1 MNRFVGNPFVWA
13 CCAAMMLWTHL
24 SWAELSATADRRTIA
39 MGETLRLTLL
49 GDAGEQPA
57 EIDLTPLNRDWEILS
72 RSSATNARFINGQN
86 QVTRTLEMELAPLRE
101 GTLTIPSLTAG
112 GRSTT
117 PLAIRVNPEPVV
129 APGDELVLFDA
140 SVDAS
145 SVYVQSEVILTVT
158 LQQAINLDG
167 GEISNFDIPDAV
179 VENLERR
186 SFQRRVGNRT
196 WLVTE
201 LRYAVYP
208 QKSGALRIPA
218 IGFTAREVQPGRSL
232 LGARL
237 GRRLRMASEPLEI
250 DVKSVPTSFP
260 GEVWLPARALTL
272 EENWSIDPASL
283 NVGDSTTRTLTL
295 TARGLQGSQLPP
307 LSSVQGAIN
316 IPELRFYP
324 DQESIDQSELAEGL
338 QGRRVQSEALVARS
352 GGTWTLPE
360 IRVPWWNIETDRLE
374 FATLPARTVVVTAI
388 QSADQTNDPTIAP
401 SASPGGHYPPALA
414 VGRQRDRLVGV
425 ARARH
430 AALVESP
437 QGHWPLANTRRR
449 HGQVRL
455 SPTSAG
461 RNQKGRRTGGRC
473 ATQKGDSAVGRPPSR
488 PGVFVTGSTRSRQHR
503 ISRHASPRGGPV
515 VVWRWRIDVSAGR
528 IDRCAARG
536 ARASGSRYGRQYV
549 VALSFVGRPYRD
561 THKRPLPEHF
571 LRALT
576 MGPKA
581 RINA

>member
-1 MNRFVGNPFVWA
+1 MNRSVGNLFVWT
-13 CCAAMMLWTHL
+13 CCIAMLLWSSL

-86 QVTRTLEMELAPLRE
+86 QVTRTLEMELAPLRQ

-140 SVDAS
+140 SVDER

-208 QKSGALRIPA
+208 QKSGSLTIPA

-237 GRRLRMASEPLEI
+237 GRRLRMASTPLEI

-307 LSSVQGAIN
+307 LSSVQGAVN

-388 QSADQTNDPTIAP
+388 QTADQINDTTLSPNTSTAGTTLPLWLWAVSAAGWLVSLALGILLWLSRRQTAGPSPTPGGATAK
-401 SASPGGHYPPALA
+401 SAS
-414 VGRQRDRLVGV
+414 VRQ
-425 ARARH
+425 
-430 AALVESP
+430 ALVEIRKAAEQQDATLLRKAILQWADLHHDQRFSSLEALARVSTE
-437 QGHWPLANTRRR
+437 PLAT
-449 HGQVRL
+449 RL
-455 SPTSAG
+455 SAVDRSLYGDGDIAG
-461 RNQKGRRTGGRC
+461 ALDGLIDTLREEPAPQ
-473 ATQKGDSAVGRPPSR
+473 SR
-488 PGVFVTGSTRSRQHR
+488 GTGSNTL
-503 ISRHASPRGGPV
+503 
-515 VVWRWRIDVSAGR
+515 
-528 IDRCAARG
+528 
-536 ARASGSRYGRQYV
+536 
-549 VALSFVGRPYRD
+549 ALYPS
-561 THKRPLPEHF
+561 
-571 LRALT
+571 
-576 MGPKA
+576 
-581 RINA
+581 

>member
-1 MNRFVGNPFVWA
+1 
-13 CCAAMMLWTHL
+13 
-24 SWAELSATADRRTIA
+24 

-86 QVTRTLEMELAPLRE
+86 QVTRTLEMELAPLRQ

-140 SVDAS
+140 SVDER

-237 GRRLRMASEPLEI
+237 GRRLRMASTPLEI

-307 LSSVQGAIN
+307 LSSVQGAVN

-374 FATLPARTVVVTAI
+374 FATLPAKSVVVTAI
-388 QSADQTNDPTIAP
+388 QTADQINDPSIAP
-401 SASPGGHYPPALA
+401 SASPVGTTLPLWLWAVSTAGWLVSLALGILLWLSRRQTAGPSPTSGGVKAKSA
-414 VGRQRDRLVGV
+414 SVRQ
-425 ARARH
+425 
-430 AALVESP
+430 ALVEIRKAAEQQDATLLRKAILQWADLHHDQRFSSLEALARVSTE
-437 QGHWPLANTRRR
+437 PLAT
-449 HGQVRL
+449 RL
-455 SPTSAG
+455 SAVDRSLYGDGEIAG
-461 RNQKGRRTGGRC
+461 ALDGLIDTLREEPAPQSRGTGNNTL
-473 ATQKGDSAVGRPPSR
+473 ALYPS
-488 PGVFVTGSTRSRQHR
+488 
-503 ISRHASPRGGPV
+503 
-515 VVWRWRIDVSAGR
+515 
-528 IDRCAARG
+528 
-536 ARASGSRYGRQYV
+536 
-549 VALSFVGRPYRD
+549 
-561 THKRPLPEHF
+561 
-571 LRALT
+571 
-576 MGPKA
+576 
-581 RINA
+581 

>member
-1 MNRFVGNPFVWA
+1 MNRSVGNPFVWT
-13 CCAAMMLWTHL
+13 CCIAMLLWSNL
-24 SWAELSATADRRTIA
+24 SSAELSATADRRTIA

-86 QVTRTLEMELAPLRE
+86 QVTRTLEMELAPLRQ

-140 SVDAS
+140 SVDER

-208 QKSGALRIPA
+208 QKSGALSIPA

-237 GRRLRMASEPLEI
+237 GRRLRMASTPLEI

-283 NVGDSTTRTLTL
+283 NVGDSTKRTLTL

-307 LSSVQGAIN
+307 PSSVQGAVN

-388 QSADQTNDPTIAP
+388 QTADQINDATLSPNTSTAGTTLPLWLWAVSAAGWLVSLALGIMLWLSRRQTAAP
-401 SASPGGHYPPALA
+401 SPTPGGAKA
-414 VGRQRDRLVGV
+414 KSASVRQ
-425 ARARH
+425 
-430 AALVESP
+430 ALVEIRKAAEQQDATLLKKAILQWAGLHHDQRFSSP
-437 QGHWPLANTRRR
+437 EALARVSTEPLAS
-449 HGQVRL
+449 RL
-455 SPTSAG
+455 SAVDRSLYGDGEIAG
-461 RNQKGRRTGGRC
+461 ALDGLIDTLREEPAPQNRG
-473 ATQKGDSAVGRPPSR
+473 
-488 PGVFVTGSTRSRQHR
+488 TGSNT
-503 ISRHASPRGGPV
+503 
-515 VVWRWRIDVSAGR
+515 
-528 IDRCAARG
+528 
-536 ARASGSRYGRQYV
+536 
-549 VALSFVGRPYRD
+549 LSLYPS
-561 THKRPLPEHF
+561 
-571 LRALT
+571 
-576 MGPKA
+576 
-581 RINA
+581 

>member
-1 MNRFVGNPFVWA
+1 MNRFVGNLFVWA
-13 CCAAMMLWTHL
+13 CCVAMLLWTNL

-86 QVTRTLEMELAPLRE
+86 QVTRTLEMELAPLRQ

-140 SVDAS
+140 SVDER

-208 QKSGALRIPA
+208 QKSGALSIPA

-237 GRRLRMASEPLEI
+237 GRRLRMASTPLEI

-307 LSSVQGAIN
+307 LSSVQGAVN

-352 GGTWTLPE
+352 GGTWTLPFLLC
-360 IRVPWWNIETDRLE
+360 NHYLLSLAYLKRLYC
-374 FATLPARTVVVTAI
+374 FL
-388 QSADQTNDPTIAP
+388 
-401 SASPGGHYPPALA
+401 L
-414 VGRQRDRLVGV
+414 L
-425 ARARH
+425 
-430 AALVESP
+430 
-437 QGHWPLANTRRR
+437 
-449 HGQVRL
+449 
-455 SPTSAG
+455 
-461 RNQKGRRTGGRC
+461 NQ
-473 ATQKGDSAVGRPPSR
+473 
-488 PGVFVTGSTRSRQHR
+488 
-503 ISRHASPRGGPV
+503 I
-515 VVWRWRIDVSAGR
+515 
-528 IDRCAARG
+528 
-536 ARASGSRYGRQYV
+536 
-549 VALSFVGRPYRD
+549 
-561 THKRPLPEHF
+561 
-571 LRALT
+571 
-576 MGPKA
+576 
-581 RINA
+581 

>member
-1 MNRFVGNPFVWA
+1 MNRSVGNLFVQA
-13 CCAAMMLWTHL
+13 CCVAMLLWTNL

-86 QVTRTLEMELAPLRE
+86 QVTRTLEMELAPLRQ

-140 SVDAS
+140 SVDER

-179 VENLERR
+179 VEDLERR

-237 GRRLRMASEPLEI
+237 GRRLRMASTPLEI

-307 LSSVQGAIN
+307 LSSVQAVS
-316 IPELRFYP
+316 Y
-324 DQESIDQSELAEGL
+324 
-338 QGRRVQSEALVARS
+338 
-352 GGTWTLPE
+352 THLP
-360 IRVPWWNIETDRLE
+360 
-374 FATLPARTVVVTAI
+374 
-388 QSADQTNDPTIAP
+388 
-401 SASPGGHYPPALA
+401 
-414 VGRQRDRLVGV
+414 
-425 ARARH
+425 
-430 AALVESP
+430 
-437 QGHWPLANTRRR
+437 
-449 HGQVRL
+449 
-455 SPTSAG
+455 
-461 RNQKGRRTGGRC
+461 
-473 ATQKGDSAVGRPPSR
+473 
-488 PGVFVTGSTRSRQHR
+488 
-503 ISRHASPRGGPV
+503 
-515 VVWRWRIDVSAGR
+515 
-528 IDRCAARG
+528 
-536 ARASGSRYGRQYV
+536 
-549 VALSFVGRPYRD
+549 
-561 THKRPLPEHF
+561 
-571 LRALT
+571 
-576 MGPKA
+576 
-581 RINA
+581 

>member
-13 CCAAMMLWTHL
+13 CCVATMLWGNL

-250 DVKSVPTSFP
+250 DVKSVPASFP

-307 LSSVQGAIN
+307 LSSVQGAVN

-388 QSADQTNDPTIAP
+388 QSADQTDDPTIAP
-401 SASPGGHYPPALA
+401 SASPAGTHLPLWLWVVSAAGWLVSLALGMLLWLSRRQTTGHSPTSSGAA
-414 VGRQRDRLVGV
+414 AKSGSVRQ
-425 ARARH
+425 
-430 AALVESP
+430 ALVEIRKAAA
-437 QGHWPLANTRRR
+437 QEDAALLRKAILQWADLH
-449 HGQVRL
+449 HGQRFSSLEALARVSTKSL
-455 SPTSAG
+455 
-461 RNQKGRRTGGRC
+461 
-473 ATQKGDSAVGRPPSR
+473 ATR
-488 PGVFVTGSTRSRQHR
+488 
-503 ISRHASPRGGPV
+503 
-515 VVWRWRIDVSAGR
+515 
-528 IDRCAARG
+528 
-536 ARASGSRYGRQYV
+536 
-549 VALSFVGRPYRD
+549 
-561 THKRPLPEHF
+561 
-571 LRALT
+571 LRAVDRSLYGDGELT
-576 MGPKA
+576 AALDGLIDALREEPA
-581 RINA
+581 PQQGRGTGVNGLSLYPS

>member
-1 MNRFVGNPFVWA
+1 MNRFAGNPFVWA
-13 CCAAMMLWTHL
+13 CCVAMMLWGNL

-307 LSSVQGAIN
+307 LSSVQGAVN

-374 FATLPARTVVVTAI
+374 FATLPARAVSVTAI
-388 QSADQTNDPTIAP
+388 QTTDQITDPTIAP
-401 SASPGGHYPPALA
+401 STSPAGTTLPLWLWIVSAAGWLVSLTLGMLLWLSRRHSADRSPTPGGTTAKSGS
-414 VGRQRDRLVGV
+414 VRQ
-425 ARARH
+425 
-430 AALVESP
+430 ALVEIRKAAS
-437 QGHWPLANTRRR
+437 QEDAALLRRAILQWADLHHEQRFSSLEALARVSTEPLATRLRAVDR
-449 HGQVRL
+449 SLYGDGEL
-455 SPTSAG
+455 TSALDGLIDALREEPARQG
-461 RNQKGRRTGGRC
+461 RGTGDNGL
-473 ATQKGDSAVGRPPSR
+473 SLYPS
-488 PGVFVTGSTRSRQHR
+488 
-503 ISRHASPRGGPV
+503 
-515 VVWRWRIDVSAGR
+515 
-528 IDRCAARG
+528 
-536 ARASGSRYGRQYV
+536 
-549 VALSFVGRPYRD
+549 
-561 THKRPLPEHF
+561 
-571 LRALT
+571 
-576 MGPKA
+576 
-581 RINA
+581 

>member
-1 MNRFVGNPFVWA
+1 MNRFAGNTVV
-13 CCAAMMLWTHL
+13 CIAAIFLLMWGNLA
-24 SWAELSATADRRTIA
+24 WAELSATADRRTIA

-72 RSSATNARFINGQN
+72 RSSATNARFVNGQN

-117 PLAIRVNPEPVV
+117 PLAIRVNPEPVI

-140 SVDAS
+140 SVDQS
-145 SVYVQSEVILTVT
+145 SVYVQSEIILTVT

-167 GEISNFDIPDAV
+167 GEISAFDIPDAV

-208 QKSGALRIPA
+208 QKSGPLVIPA

-237 GRRLRMASEPLEI
+237 GRRLRMASQPVEI
-250 DVKSVPTSFP
+250 NVKTVPASFP

-272 EENWSIDPASL
+272 EEDWSINPEALD
-283 NVGDSTTRTLTL
+283 VGDSTTRTLTL

-316 IPELRFYP
+316 IPEIRFYP
-324 DQESIDQSELAEGL
+324 DQESIDQSELADGL
-338 QGRRVQSEALVARS
+338 EGRRIQSEALVARS

-360 IRVPWWNIETDRLE
+360 IRVPWWNTETDSLE
-374 FATLPARTVVVTAI
+374 FAILPAKTVAVTAT
-388 QSADQTNDPTIAP
+388 QPAAQLNDSATASAVAP
-401 SASPGGHYPPALA
+401 ATSIPPLWIWAVSVTGWLLALALA
-414 VGRQRDRLVGV
+414 VALWLSRRRAPTAPTTSMISGAHTGTLRQSLVQIRKAAEQQDNAALRSAILRWGALHHGNAFSSLAALARVSTDHLATLLREVDRSLYGDGVSDGVSDGTSDKAPQGLIDALRNEPSQKTAGV
-425 ARARH
+425 A
-430 AALVESP
+430 
-437 QGHWPLANTRRR
+437 
-449 HGQVRL
+449 
-455 SPTSAG
+455 
-461 RNQKGRRTGGRC
+461 
-473 ATQKGDSAVGRPPSR
+473 
-488 PGVFVTGSTRSRQHR
+488 
-503 ISRHASPRGGPV
+503 ASP
-515 VVWRWRIDVSAGR
+515 
-528 IDRCAARG
+528 
-536 ARASGSRYGRQYV
+536 
-549 VALSFVGRPYRD
+549 
-561 THKRPLPEHF
+561 
-571 LRALT
+571 LRLY
-576 MGPKA
+576 PS
-581 RINA
+581 

>member
-1 MNRFVGNPFVWA
+1 MNRSVGNLFVRA
-13 CCAAMMLWTHL
+13 CCVAMLLWTNL

-86 QVTRTLEMELAPLRE
+86 QVTRTLEMELAPLRQ

-140 SVDAS
+140 SVDER

-179 VENLERR
+179 VEDLERR

-237 GRRLRMASEPLEI
+237 GRRLRMASTPLEI

-307 LSSVQGAIN
+307 LSSVQGAVN

-352 GGTWTLPE
+352 GGAWTLPE

-388 QSADQTNDPTIAP
+388 QTADQINDTTLSPNTSTAGTTLPLWLWAVSAAGWLVSLALGILLWL
-401 SASPGGHYPPALA
+401 SRRQTASP
-414 VGRQRDRLVGV
+414 
-425 ARARH
+425 
-430 AALVESP
+430 
-437 QGHWPLANTRRR
+437 
-449 HGQVRL
+449 
-455 SPTSAG
+455 SPTS
-461 RNQKGRRTGGRC
+461 GGAKAKSASVRQALVKIRKAAEQQDAPLLRKAILQWADLHHDQRFSSLEALAC
-473 ATQKGDSAVGRPPSR
+473 VSTEPLATRLSAVDRSLYGDGEIAGALDGLIDTLREEPAPQSR
-488 PGVFVTGSTRSRQHR
+488 GTGSNTL
-503 ISRHASPRGGPV
+503 
-515 VVWRWRIDVSAGR
+515 
-528 IDRCAARG
+528 
-536 ARASGSRYGRQYV
+536 
-549 VALSFVGRPYRD
+549 ALYPS
-561 THKRPLPEHF
+561 
-571 LRALT
+571 
-576 MGPKA
+576 
-581 RINA
+581 

>member
-13 CCAAMMLWTHL
+13 CCVAMMLWTHL

-129 APGDELVLFDA
+129 APGDELVLFEA

-250 DVKSVPTSFP
+250 YVKSVPTSFP

-272 EENWSIDPASL
+272 EENWSIDPALL

-388 QSADQTNDPTIAP
+388 QSADQTNDRTIAP
-401 SASPGGHYPPALA
+401 SASPAGTTPPPWLWTVSATGWLVSLALGMLLWLNRRNATGHSPTPGGATA
-414 VGRQRDRLVGV
+414 KSGSVRQ
-425 ARARH
+425 
-430 AALVESP
+430 ALVEIRKAAAQEDAALLRKAILQWADLHHGQGFSSLEALARVSTESLATRLRAVDRSLYGDGELTSALDGLIDALREEPAP
-437 QGHWPLANTRRR
+437 QGRGTGANT
-449 HGQVRL
+449 L
-455 SPTSAG
+455 SLY
-461 RNQKGRRTGGRC
+461 
-473 ATQKGDSAVGRPPSR
+473 PS
-488 PGVFVTGSTRSRQHR
+488 
-503 ISRHASPRGGPV
+503 
-515 VVWRWRIDVSAGR
+515 
-528 IDRCAARG
+528 
-536 ARASGSRYGRQYV
+536 
-549 VALSFVGRPYRD
+549 
-561 THKRPLPEHF
+561 
-571 LRALT
+571 
-576 MGPKA
+576 
-581 RINA
+581 

>member
-1 MNRFVGNPFVWA
+1 MNRSVGNLFVQA
-13 CCAAMMLWTHL
+13 CCVAMLLWTNL

-86 QVTRTLEMELAPLRE
+86 QVTRTLEMELAPLRQ

-140 SVDAS
+140 SVDER

-179 VENLERR
+179 VEDLERR

-218 IGFTAREVQPGRSL
+218 SGFTAREVQPGRSL

-237 GRRLRMASEPLEI
+237 GRRLRMASTPLEI

-307 LSSVQGAIN
+307 LSSVQGAVN

-352 GGTWTLPE
+352 GGAWTLPE

-388 QSADQTNDPTIAP
+388 QTADQINDTTLSPNTSTAGTTLPLWLWAVSAAGWLVSLALGILLWLSRRQTASPSPTPGNAKAK
-401 SASPGGHYPPALA
+401 SASVRQALVKIRKAAEQQDAPLLRKAILQWADLHHDQRFSSLEALA
-414 VGRQRDRLVGV
+414 RVST
-425 ARARH
+425 
-430 AALVESP
+430 E
-437 QGHWPLANTRRR
+437 PLAT
-449 HGQVRL
+449 RL
-455 SPTSAG
+455 SAVDRSLYGDGDIAG
-461 RNQKGRRTGGRC
+461 ALDGLIDTLREEPAPQ
-473 ATQKGDSAVGRPPSR
+473 SR
-488 PGVFVTGSTRSRQHR
+488 GTGSNTL
-503 ISRHASPRGGPV
+503 
-515 VVWRWRIDVSAGR
+515 
-528 IDRCAARG
+528 
-536 ARASGSRYGRQYV
+536 
-549 VALSFVGRPYRD
+549 ALYPS
-561 THKRPLPEHF
+561 
-571 LRALT
+571 
-576 MGPKA
+576 
-581 RINA
+581 

>member
-1 MNRFVGNPFVWA
+1 MNRSVGNLFVWA
-13 CCAAMMLWTHL
+13 CCVTMMLWTNL

-86 QVTRTLEMELAPLRE
+86 QVTRTLEMELAPLRQ

-140 SVDAS
+140 SVDER

-237 GRRLRMASEPLEI
+237 GRRLRMASTPLEI

-307 LSSVQGAIN
+307 LSSVQGAVN

-324 DQESIDQSELAEGL
+324 DQESIDQSELADGL

-374 FATLPARTVVVTAI
+374 FATLPARTVVVTAV
-388 QSADQTNDPTIAP
+388 QTADQINDATLSPNTSTAGTTLPLWLWAVSAAGWLVSLALGILLWLSRRQTAGP
-401 SASPGGHYPPALA
+401 SPASGDAKAKSAS
-414 VGRQRDRLVGV
+414 VRQ
-425 ARARH
+425 
-430 AALVESP
+430 ALVEIRKAAEQQDATLLRKAILQWADLHHDQRFSSLEALARVSTEALSTRLGAVDRSLYGDGEIAGALDGLIDTLREEPAP
-437 QGHWPLANTRRR
+437 Q
-449 HGQVRL
+449 
-455 SPTSAG
+455 
-461 RNQKGRRTGGRC
+461 
-473 ATQKGDSAVGRPPSR
+473 SR
-488 PGVFVTGSTRSRQHR
+488 GTGSNT
-503 ISRHASPRGGPV
+503 
-515 VVWRWRIDVSAGR
+515 
-528 IDRCAARG
+528 
-536 ARASGSRYGRQYV
+536 
-549 VALSFVGRPYRD
+549 LSLYPS
-561 THKRPLPEHF
+561 
-571 LRALT
+571 
-576 MGPKA
+576 
-581 RINA
+581 

>member
-13 CCAAMMLWTHL
+13 CCVAVMLCSSL
-24 SWAELSATADRRTIA
+24 SLAELSATADRRTIA
-39 MGETLRLTLL
+39 MGESLRLTLL

-140 SVDAS
+140 RVDER

-167 GEISNFDIPDAV
+167 GEISDFDIPDTV
-179 VENLERR
+179 LENLERR

-208 QKSGALRIPA
+208 QKSGSLTVPA

-250 DVKSVPTSFP
+250 TVKSVPTSFP
-260 GEVWLPARALTL
+260 GEVWLPAKALTL
-272 EENWSIDPASL
+272 EENWSISPDSL
-283 NVGDSTTRTLTL
+283 NVGDSTTRTLIL

-316 IPELRFYP
+316 IREIRFYP
-324 DQESIDQSELAEGL
+324 DQESIDQSELADGL
-338 QGRRVQSEALVARS
+338 QGQRVQSEALVARS

-374 FATLPARTVVVTAI
+374 FAKLPARMVVVTAV
-388 QSADQTNDPTIAP
+388 QTADQINDPAIAP
-401 SASPGGHYPPALA
+401 SASPADTTLPSWLWAVSASGWLVSLALGILLWLSRRHTADQAPTPAGA
-414 VGRQRDRLVGV
+414 TAKSGSVRQ
-425 ARARH
+425 
-430 AALVESP
+430 ALVEIRKAAV
-437 QGHWPLANTRRR
+437 QQDAPLLRRAILQWADLHHERGFSSLEALARLSTDLLATRLRAVDRSLYGDGELPAALDGLLDTLREEPALQSRGTAANT
-449 HGQVRL
+449 L
-455 SPTSAG
+455 SLY
-461 RNQKGRRTGGRC
+461 
-473 ATQKGDSAVGRPPSR
+473 PS
-488 PGVFVTGSTRSRQHR
+488 
-503 ISRHASPRGGPV
+503 
-515 VVWRWRIDVSAGR
+515 
-528 IDRCAARG
+528 
-536 ARASGSRYGRQYV
+536 
-549 VALSFVGRPYRD
+549 
-561 THKRPLPEHF
+561 
-571 LRALT
+571 
-576 MGPKA
+576 
-581 RINA
+581 

>member
-13 CCAAMMLWTHL
+13 CCVAMMLWTHL

-129 APGDELVLFDA
+129 APGDELVLFEA
-140 SVDAS
+140 SVDDS

-167 GEISNFDIPDAV
+167 GEISNFDIPYAV

-218 IGFTAREVQPGRSL
+218 IGFAAREVQPGRSL

-250 DVKSVPTSFP
+250 DVKSVPTTFP

-272 EENWSIDPASL
+272 EENWSIDPALL

-352 GGTWTLPE
+352 DGTWTLPE

-374 FATLPARTVVVTAI
+374 FATLPARTVIVTAI
-388 QSADQTNDPTIAP
+388 QSADRTNDRTIAP
-401 SASPGGHYPPALA
+401 SASTAGTTLPPWLWAVSATGWLVSLALGMLLWLNRRNATRHSPTPGGATA
-414 VGRQRDRLVGV
+414 KSGSVRQ
-425 ARARH
+425 
-430 AALVESP
+430 ALVEIRKATAQEDAALLRKAILQWADLHHERGFSSLEALARVSTESLAMRLRAVDRSLYGDGELASALDGLIDTLRDEPVP
-437 QGHWPLANTRRR
+437 QGRGTGANT
-449 HGQVRL
+449 L
-455 SPTSAG
+455 SLY
-461 RNQKGRRTGGRC
+461 
-473 ATQKGDSAVGRPPSR
+473 PS
-488 PGVFVTGSTRSRQHR
+488 
-503 ISRHASPRGGPV
+503 
-515 VVWRWRIDVSAGR
+515 
-528 IDRCAARG
+528 
-536 ARASGSRYGRQYV
+536 
-549 VALSFVGRPYRD
+549 
-561 THKRPLPEHF
+561 
-571 LRALT
+571 
-576 MGPKA
+576 
-581 RINA
+581 

>member
-1 MNRFVGNPFVWA
+1 MNRSVGNLFVWA
-13 CCAAMMLWTHL
+13 CCAAMMLWTNL

-72 RSSATNARFINGQN
+72 RSSATNARSINGQN
-86 QVTRTLEMELAPLRE
+86 QVTRTLEMELAPLRQ

-140 SVDAS
+140 SVDER

-237 GRRLRMASEPLEI
+237 GRRLRMASTPLEI

-272 EENWSIDPASL
+272 EENWSIDPTSL

-307 LSSVQGAIN
+307 LSSVQGAVN

-374 FATLPARTVVVTAI
+374 FATLPGRTVVVTAI
-388 QSADQTNDPTIAP
+388 QTADQINNTTLSPNTSTAGTTLPLWLWAVSAAGWLVSLALGILLWMSRRQTSGPSPIPGGAKAK
-401 SASPGGHYPPALA
+401 SAS
-414 VGRQRDRLVGV
+414 VRQ
-425 ARARH
+425 
-430 AALVESP
+430 ALVEIRKAAEQQDATLLRKAILQWADLHHDQRFSSLEALARVSTE
-437 QGHWPLANTRRR
+437 PLAT
-449 HGQVRL
+449 HL
-455 SPTSAG
+455 
-461 RNQKGRRTGGRC
+461 
-473 ATQKGDSAVGRPPSR
+473 SAVDRSLYGDGEIAGALDGLIDTLREEPAPQSR
-488 PGVFVTGSTRSRQHR
+488 GTGSNTL
-503 ISRHASPRGGPV
+503 
-515 VVWRWRIDVSAGR
+515 
-528 IDRCAARG
+528 
-536 ARASGSRYGRQYV
+536 
-549 VALSFVGRPYRD
+549 ALYPS
-561 THKRPLPEHF
+561 
-571 LRALT
+571 
-576 MGPKA
+576 
-581 RINA
+581 

>member
-1 MNRFVGNPFVWA
+1 MNRFVGNLFVWA
-13 CCAAMMLWTHL
+13 CFVAMLLWTNL

-86 QVTRTLEMELAPLRE
+86 QVTRTLEMELAPLRQ

-140 SVDAS
+140 SVDER

-208 QKSGALRIPA
+208 QKSGALSIPA

-237 GRRLRMASEPLEI
+237 GRRLRMASTPLEI

-307 LSSVQGAIN
+307 LSSVQGAVN

-388 QSADQTNDPTIAP
+388 QTADQINDATLSPNTSTAGTTLPLWLWAVSAAGWLVSLALGILLWLSRRQTAAP
-401 SASPGGHYPPALA
+401 SPTPGGAKA
-414 VGRQRDRLVGV
+414 KSASVRQ
-425 ARARH
+425 
-430 AALVESP
+430 ALVEIRKAAEQQDATLLKKAILQWAGLHHDQRFSSLEALARVSTE
-437 QGHWPLANTRRR
+437 PLAS
-449 HGQVRL
+449 RL
-455 SPTSAG
+455 SAVDRSLYGDGEIAG
-461 RNQKGRRTGGRC
+461 ALDGLIDTLREEPAPQNRG
-473 ATQKGDSAVGRPPSR
+473 
-488 PGVFVTGSTRSRQHR
+488 TGSNT
-503 ISRHASPRGGPV
+503 
-515 VVWRWRIDVSAGR
+515 
-528 IDRCAARG
+528 
-536 ARASGSRYGRQYV
+536 
-549 VALSFVGRPYRD
+549 LSLYPS
-561 THKRPLPEHF
+561 
-571 LRALT
+571 
-576 MGPKA
+576 
-581 RINA
+581 